1 MWISILLA
9 AALSSD
15 LTRVKQHFES
25 SRLVPLLSEVLRF
38 PTVANDEEARKAQKE
53 AQNTKDQVSSETL
66 KLQRSVQESAAA
78 RDVSRLEHQ
87 LAETDVTAIQE
98 KLQSGAA
105 TLKEEQSSRITE
117 HDRYVGYIDS
127 TFQLDKAQV
136 QLLRQTND
144 LENWALGPAHH

>member
-1 MWISILLA
+1 M
-9 AALSSD
+9 
-15 LTRVKQHFES
+15 
-25 SRLVPLLSEVLRF
+25 
-38 PTVANDEEARKAQKE
+38 
-53 AQNTKDQVSSETL
+53 
-66 KLQRSVQESAAA
+66 QESAAA

-98 KLQSGAA
+98 KIQSGAA